1 MVMKPFVFQHA
12 QDVWPEG
19 ETLLHVYLTP
29 HDQDRELAALVA
41 RGRAVLREFP
51 ITCVEDRWLH
61 ITIVIN
67 RWRRKAQVKRITWSL
82 AC

>member
-1 MVMKPFVFQHA
+1 MKPFVFQHA

-41 RGRAVLREFP
+41 RCSVAFLMA
-51 ITCVEDRWLH
+51 H
-61 ITIVIN
+61 
-67 RWRRKAQVKRITWSL
+67 SH
-82 AC
+82 